1 MAEPSNAPARK
12 QIANTMYDQM
22 VFPDYE
28 FHEWPQAVPVN
39 EAGELQP
46 TPYQP
51 PLKSGK
57 IEAWPVVIVHS
68 QAELDALRGPEVTLV
83 PVNPDAPAS
92 ALRVESEDDIRK
104 ALYLQAEQAG
114 VKIDKK
120 WSVARIE
127 DALRTAAAGG
137 EVV

>member
-1 MAEPSNAPARK
+1 MAEPVQKQFK
-12 QIANTMYDQM
+12 QIPNTMYDQM

-28 FHEWPQAVPVN
+28 FEEWPQAVPVN
-39 EAGELQP
+39 DAGELQA

-57 IEAWPVVIVHS
+57 VELWPVVIVGS

-83 PVNPDAPAS
+83 PISEAGGA
-92 ALRVESEDDIRK
+92 ALRVEAEDDIRK
-104 ALYLQAEQAG
+104 VLYTQAEQAG

-127 DALRTAAAGG
+127 DALRTAAADRE

>member
-1 MAEPSNAPARK
+1 MAEVVRK
-12 QIANTMYDQM
+12 QIPNTVYDHM
-22 VFPDYE
+22 EFPAYE
-28 FHEWPQAVPVN
+28 FEEWPQAVPVN
-39 EAGELQP
+39 DAGELQP

-57 IEAWPVVIVHS
+57 VEAWPVVIVHS

-83 PVNPDAPAS
+83 PVSEAGGN
-92 ALRVESEDDIRK
+92 ALRVEGEDDIRK
-104 ALYLQAEQAG
+104 ALYIQAEQAG

-127 DALRTAAAGG
+127 DALRTAAADR

>member
-1 MAEPSNAPARK
+1 MAVEK
-12 QIANTMYDQM
+12 QIRQKPNTMYDNM

-39 EAGELQP
+39 EAGELQA

-51 PLKSGK
+51 PMRSGK
-57 IEAWPVVIVHS
+57 VEAWPVVIVHS

-83 PVNPDAPAS
+83 PVNPDAPGG
-92 ALRVESEDDIRK
+92 ALRVESEEDIR
-104 ALYLQAEQAG
+104 AVLYTQAEQAG

-127 DALRTAAAGG
+127 ETLRTAAAGG